1 MICGDFNI
9 DNLSPCDKLA
19 GQNRLFSEYSDH
31 AALTTPGED
40 QAWAVGTEMRQL
52 TLNTPEMQ
60 NIEEFREILMDD
72 VRRRH
77 YIIDADVRSQTM
89 ELMSC
94 PPSPDQEGKIKAE
107 RHGGMRRID
116 RILVRP
122 GHATLKGYAFVSAL
136 AGATDHV
143 PVVATLQANTERI
156 NFTHE
161 H

>member
-1 MICGDFNI
+1 
-9 DNLSPCDKLA
+9 
-19 GQNRLFSEYSDH
+19 
-31 AALTTPGED
+31 
-40 QAWAVGTEMRQL
+40 MRQL
-52 TLNTPEMQ
+52 TLNTSEMQ
-60 NIEEFREILMDD
+60 DTQEFKEILTDD

-77 YIIDADVRSQTM
+77 YIIDADVQSQTM
-89 ELMSC
+89 ELMRC
-94 PPSPDQEGKIKAE
+94 PPRPDGDGKVKQE

-122 GHATLKGYAFVSAL
+122 GQASVKGYAFVSAL

-161 H
+161 N